1 MANQVNDV
9 DDNENNTNNEVNVL
23 EEEEDDNEIDYHQF
37 PIEDLNDSDGD
48 DDDEWSLSNSE
59 LSHHHYEPQCLKNLD
74 WKDFDDCIRT
84 IDKEYSNEDERKD
97 DFNVRQQML
106 ILRRKS
112 IEDNIILRAA
122 YKAPGVYIF
131 SAKKFQKKSLDFM
144 LQTGA
149 YLCVQE
155 LDDDEEKQ
163 KHVSQEYLASIVHRV
178 ETTLKNLL
186 DSKSISEVQY
196 TMMNVNRSLVRL
208 NYLYFVPSADEMD
221 ITLHPI
227 MVCNDGPTMNIACY
241 LNRLLGP
248 IFNQVTHCTQF
259 SKGIDVIHALEFY
272 QKKGTLQPTTLFIKF
287 NIDKLCITFFHEQVI
302 EALKYFL
309 DHYTSNHD
317 LIHGMTNHTII
328 ELVRLVLENQFFI
341 YDNKLYQQMKGSA
354 SGSALTFSLVYIY
367 LFYWRPDLMHIFIN
381 PNELFGRYRDE
392 AFITYNRSE
401 DELETLLHTAATQF
415 HLPSFQ
421 NILSLDIT
429 TSFMDVTFDC
439 DDGILHTRVHHESDS
454 GCIPYSSFPSVT
466 ERPIHDKSKW
476 LRKVFYRA
484 VRYCSNLFYWYP
496 DHRFTQFLFEKNHL
510 SKDFFNQVYEQFA
523 NDFGI
528 FKANQRFGA
537 EHAHEI
543 IRQKL
548 FRYDKFLVELN
559 KKQQKPKE
567 TLCHPVPLTVTK
579 SNPSS
584 ILPDPDKEYN
594 KQLYKDSYDPTRQL
608 EDVWFKRIKYAS
620 FNLTANDV
628 LVNKRPPIHLLTL
641 SEDKNKH

>member
-23 EEEEDDNEIDYHQF
+23 EEEDDNEIDYHQF

-59 LSHHHYEPQCLKNLD
+59 LSHHHFEPQCLKNLD

-131 SAKKFQKKSLDFM
+131 LAKKFQKKSLDFM

-155 LDDDEEKQ
+155 LDDEEKQ

-208 NYLYFVPSADEMD
+208 NYLYFVPSTDEME

-287 NIDKLCITFFHEQVI
+287 NIDKLCITFSHEQVI

-392 AFITYNRSE
+392 AFITCNRSE

-415 HLPSFQ
+415 HLLSFR
-421 NILSLDIT
+421 NIVSLDIT
-429 TSFMDVTFDC
+429 TSFMDVIFDC
-439 DDGILHTRVHHESDS
+439 NYGILHTRVHHESDS

-484 VRYCSNLFYWYP
+484 VRYCSDLFYWHT

-510 SKDFFNQVYEQFA
+510 SEDFFNQVYEQFA

-537 EHAHEI
+537 EDAHEI